1 MNRPDSE
8 DAPRNAVDPDDA
20 SPAGSGGPDPGV
32 AWMRNL
38 QAGDEGSF
46 DRLVAH
52 YQSGV
57 FHFIRASIKDE
68 GRAEDLTQ
76 DVFIRV
82 YRSRQKY
89 RPTARFK
96 TWLFT
101 IANRLMLNEI
111 RAIRRRRRVFSDV
124 PVQRSP
130 ADTPDEGE
138 FWGSVSDA
146 NAEDPG
152 DFAERRELEDVVKAL
167 VATLPRNQRAAIELQ
182 RSERFS
188 YLEISEILGVSP
200 MAVKSLLVRA
210 REKLKLGLE
219 PYLSER
225 RSTDGV
231 SSTPSSQDPPSS
243 ARKSHHEQRKS

>member
-1 MNRPDSE
+1 
-8 DAPRNAVDPDDA
+8 
-20 SPAGSGGPDPGV
+20 
-32 AWMRNL
+32 MRSL

-82 YRSRQKY
+82 YRSRQRY

-111 RAIRRRRRVFSDV
+111 RAIRRRRRVFNDV
-124 PVQRSP
+124 PVQGSP
-130 ADTPDEGE
+130 ADPSREEE

-146 NAEDPG
+146 KAEDPG
-152 DFAERRELEDVVKAL
+152 DFAVRRELEDVVKEL
-167 VATLPRNQRAAIELQ
+167 VETLPRNQRKAIELQ

-188 YLEISEILGVSP
+188 YLEIAAILGVSP

-219 PYLSER
+219 PYLSGR
-225 RSTDGV
+225 QGVFPPRSPTDGV
-231 SSTPSSQDPPSS
+231 SSTPSSQDPVQSTEESP
-243 ARKSHHEQRKS
+243 

>member
-1 MNRPDSE
+1 
-8 DAPRNAVDPDDA
+8 
-20 SPAGSGGPDPGV
+20 
-32 AWMRNL
+32 MRSL

-46 DRLVAH
+46 DLIVAH

-68 GRAEDLTQ
+68 GRVEDLTQ
-76 DVFIRV
+76 EVFIRV
-82 YRSRQKY
+82 YRSRQRY
-89 RPTARFK
+89 RPVARFK

-101 IANRLMLNEI
+101 IANRLMLNEV

-124 PVQRSP
+124 PVQSSP
-130 ADTPDEGE
+130 ADPSREEE

-146 NAEDPG
+146 NAENPG

-167 VATLPRNQRAAIELQ
+167 VQRLPRNQRAAIELQ

-219 PYLSER
+219 PYLSGQR
-225 RSTDGV
+225 QSGPTLQSTEE
-231 SSTPSSQDPPSS
+231 SP
-243 ARKSHHEQRKS
+243 

>member
-1 MNRPDSE
+1 
-8 DAPRNAVDPDDA
+8 
-20 SPAGSGGPDPGV
+20 
-32 AWMRNL
+32 MRSL

-46 DRLVAH
+46 DRIVAH

-68 GRAEDLTQ
+68 GRVEDLTQ
-76 DVFIRV
+76 EVFIRV
-82 YRSRQKY
+82 YRSRQRY
-89 RPTARFK
+89 RPVARFK

-101 IANRLMLNEI
+101 IANRLMLNEV

-130 ADTPDEGE
+130 ADPSRGEDE

-146 NAEDPG
+146 KTEDPG

-219 PYLSER
+219 PYLSGS
-225 RSTDGV
+225 RSSGGV
-231 SSTPSSQDPPSS
+231 ASARSSQNPPSS
-243 ARKSHHEQRKS
+243 ARKSHHEQRK